1 MLHRIVDLE
10 FSRAKGRIDDEP
22 LQRLLHGHEVV
33 HLRDRLYF
41 HQGVPHLLVSVT
53 YRLAALPAPR
63 SSPAGNGSAAQNT
76 RDARHG
82 GSRDEWRRLLHEEN
96 APLFEKLRAWRS
108 ARARAEAVPAYVILT
123 NAQLAV
129 IVNARPATLAALG
142 RIDGIGSSRLK
153 RYGADILK
161 VLAEGTVAMPD
172 ERELREPSGGNA
184 TISAAPKDGEDS
196 GDAK

>member
-33 HLRDRLYF
+33 HLRDCLYF

-53 YRLAALPAPR
+53 YRLAALPAPPAL
-63 SSPAGNGSAAQNT
+63 PAGNGSAGQNT

-82 GSRDEWRRLLHEEN
+82 GSRDEWRRLLREEN

-108 ARARAEAVPAYVILT
+108 ARARARAEAVPAYVSLT
-123 NAQLAV
+123 NVQLAV
-129 IVNARPATLAALG
+129 VVNARPVTLAALG

-153 RYGADILK
+153 HYGADILK
-161 VLAEGTVAMPD
+161 VLAEGTVAIPD
-172 ERELREPSGGNA
+172 EREEPSGGNA
-184 TISAAPKDGEDS
+184 PISAAAKDGEDS
-196 GDAK
+196 RDAN